1 MIVAF
6 PGHIH
11 FNFCCS
17 LTFARCRALFV
28 LCLVVADGSCL
39 APYSP
44 LWGKGISLLRFL
56 LIESSSWGNGQAMF
70 YDYVTSVL
78 ILEKVSVAAVGG
90 GGGGGGANA
99 PLFWGMVRVLMCEGL
114 PVSILY

>member
-1 MIVAF
+1 MQFFVFVHFGLMWRLFSPYWFRISHSFSASGGLCYVIVAF

-11 FNFCCS
+11 FNICCS

-56 LIESSSWGNGQAMF
+56 LIDSSWGHGQAMF

-78 ILEKVSVAAVGG
+78 ILEKLA
-90 GGGGGGANA
+90 
-99 PLFWGMVRVLMCEGL
+99 
-114 PVSILY
+114 